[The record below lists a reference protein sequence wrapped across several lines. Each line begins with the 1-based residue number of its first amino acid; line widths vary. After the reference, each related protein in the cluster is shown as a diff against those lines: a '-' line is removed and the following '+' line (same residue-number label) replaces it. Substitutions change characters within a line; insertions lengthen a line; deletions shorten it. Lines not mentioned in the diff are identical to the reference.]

1 MDVGHKVG
9 HLVVRQVEAMELG
22 KQVGTQPSEL
32 LLVGHGDAPA
42 QREHVLDLLQ
52 LEHEREDLVV
62 IGHDFWGEDRGQ
74 RRQV

>member
-1 MDVGHKVG
+1 MDVGHKVS
-9 HLVVRQVEAMELG
+9 HLVMRQVEAMELG
-22 KQVGTQPSEL
+22 KQVRAQPAEL

-52 LEHEREDLVV
+52 LEHERKDLVV
-62 IGHDFWGEDRGQ
+62 IGHDFRGENRRQ